1 MFHNQKPKFTKP
13 VLQNRI
19 RKELTMSVRKWP
31 LLLSSALLPLA
42 LLSACSSPKNP
53 PEPKWTTENPS
64 ASSGQASA
72 QKPSATKPDGSSQ
85 SSLDALRSGQPA
97 GSGPLKEAYF
107 AFDSYDL
114 SQEARATLKANAEW
128 LKANPQTKVQIEGH
142 CDERGTNEYNMALG
156 AKRAQAAMDYLS
168 TLGVSAQRLSTVSY
182 GEEVPV
188 CKEQTEECWAKNRR
202 DRFVV
207 SAGGPTS

>member
-1 MFHNQKPKFTKP
+1 MK
-13 VLQNRI
+13 
-19 RKELTMSVRKWP
+19 KELTMSVRKWW
-31 LLLSSALLPLA
+31 LMLSSGLLSLA

-64 ASSGQASA
+64 ASSGGQASA
-72 QKPSATKPDGSSQ
+72 QKPSATQQDSSSQ

-97 GSGPLKEAYF
+97 GSGPLKEAFF

-128 LKANPQTKVQIEGH
+128 LKTNPAAKVQIEGH

-156 AKRAQAAMDYLS
+156 AKRASAAMDYLS
-168 TLGVSAQRLSTVSY
+168 TLGVSAERLSTVSY

-207 SAGGPTS
+207 TAGGPTS